1 MIINLPNGL
10 DTKIGENGVRLSGGQ
25 NKRISIARIFYHN
38 KDIVIMDEA
47 TSSLDVETEK
57 NIIDQFG
64 LLKGKKTVIFITHKE
79 KTLKYCDTIFEIKNQ
94 QLIEKKI

>member
-1 MIINLPNGL
+1 M
-10 DTKIGENGVRLSGGQ
+10 TKI
-25 NKRISIARIFYHN
+25 
-38 KDIVIMDEA
+38 
-47 TSSLDVETEK
+47 
-57 NIIDQFG
+57 IIDQFG